1 MQCSALVIDDEPL
14 ARKRM
19 ISLLEPYSSEI
30 EILGEAGSGA
40 QAIKMIHETLP
51 DVVFLDIQMPDM
63 DAFEVLHSLSANDVP
78 LVIFTTAY
86 DNFALKAFDEN
97 TVDYLLKPVD
107 PDRLA
112 VSIEKLRRQIP
123 QVDDTTVP
131 PGFSWEKLCNLVDM
145 SALYL
150 QRLQVKVGDRIVF
163 VNIDEVVRFHSEEK
177 YTTVYT
183 VNGQYVI
190 DTPTR
195 KETGSEAFYA
205 CTSFAYRGNRLH
217 RRMPQGRCRAHGYGA
232 SRQGG
237 DAAHCQPLA
246 GEKNQKP
253 VDELRN
259 YLLGHR

>member
-1 MQCSALVIDDEPL
+1 MQCTALVIDDEPL

-19 ISLLEPYSSEI
+19 VSLLEPYSSEI

-40 QAIKMIHETLP
+40 QAVKMIHEMLP
-51 DVVFLDIQMPDM
+51 DGVFLDIQMPDM
-63 DAFEVLHSLSANDVP
+63 DAFEVLHSLQGDDMP

-86 DNFALKAFDEN
+86 DNFALKAFEEN

-107 PDRLA
+107 PERLA
-112 VSIEKLRRQIP
+112 TAIEKLRRMIP

-163 VNIDEVVRFHSEEK
+163 VNIDEVIRFHSEEK

-190 DTPTR
+190 DTPLVELEKKLDPRHFTR
-195 KETGSEAFYA
+195 V
-205 CTSFAYRGNRLH
+205 H
-217 RRMPQGRCRAHGYGA
+217 RSHIVAIDYIAECRK
-232 SRQGG
+232 G
-237 DAAHCQPLA
+237 DA
-246 GEKNQKP
+246 GRM
-253 VDELRN
+253 VMVLRDKAATQ
-259 YLLGHR
+259 LVVSRSLVKKIRTL

>member
-1 MQCSALVIDDEPL
+1 MQCTALVIDDEPL

-19 ISLLEPYSSEI
+19 ISLLEPFSSEI

-40 QAIKMIHETLP
+40 QAVKMIHEMLP

-63 DAFEVLHSLSANDVP
+63 DAFEVLHSLQGDDMP

-86 DNFALKAFDEN
+86 DSFALKAFEEN

-107 PDRLA
+107 PERLA
-112 VSIEKLRRQIP
+112 TAIEKLRRMIP

-163 VNIDEVVRFHSEEK
+163 VNIDEVIRFHSEEK

-190 DTPTR
+190 DTPLVELEKKLDPRHFTR
-195 KETGSEAFYA
+195 V
-205 CTSFAYRGNRLH
+205 H
-217 RRMPQGRCRAHGYGA
+217 RSHIVAIDYIAECRK
-232 SRQGG
+232 G
-237 DAAHCQPLA
+237 DA
-246 GEKNQKP
+246 GRM
-253 VDELRN
+253 VMVLRDKAATQLVVSRSLIKKIRN
-259 YLLGHR
+259 L

>member
-1 MQCSALVIDDEPL
+1 MQCTALVIDDEPL

-19 ISLLEPYSSEI
+19 MLLLEPFSSEI

-40 QAIKMIHETLP
+40 QAVKMIHEMLP

-63 DAFEVLHSLSANDVP
+63 DAFEVLHSLRGEDMP

-86 DNFALKAFDEN
+86 DNFALKAFEEN

-107 PDRLA
+107 PERLA
-112 VSIEKLRRQIP
+112 TAIEKLRRMIP

-145 SALYL
+145 SVLYL

-163 VNIDEVVRFHSEEK
+163 VNIDEVIRFHSEEK

-190 DTPTR
+190 DTPLVELEKKLDPRHFTR
-195 KETGSEAFYA
+195 V
-205 CTSFAYRGNRLH
+205 H
-217 RRMPQGRCRAHGYGA
+217 RSHIVAIDYIAECRK
-232 SRQGG
+232 G
-237 DAAHCQPLA
+237 DA
-246 GEKNQKP
+246 GRM
-253 VDELRN
+253 VMVLRDKAATQLVVSRSLVKKIRN
-259 YLLGHR
+259 L

>member
-1 MQCSALVIDDEPL
+1 MQCTALVIDDEPL

-19 ISLLEPYSSEI
+19 MQLLEPFSSEI

-40 QAIKMIHETLP
+40 QAVKMIHEMLP

-63 DAFEVLHSLSANDVP
+63 DAFEVLHSLRGEDMP

-86 DNFALKAFDEN
+86 DNFALKAFEEN

-107 PDRLA
+107 PERLA
-112 VSIEKLRRQIP
+112 TAIEKLRRMIP

-145 SALYL
+145 SVLYL

-163 VNIDEVVRFHSEEK
+163 VNIDEVIRFHSEEK

-190 DTPTR
+190 DTPLVELEKKLDPRHFTR
-195 KETGSEAFYA
+195 V
-205 CTSFAYRGNRLH
+205 H
-217 RRMPQGRCRAHGYGA
+217 RSHIVAIDYIAECRK
-232 SRQGG
+232 G
-237 DAAHCQPLA
+237 DAGRMVMVLRDKAATPPAVTRPLV
-246 GEKNQKP
+246 KRIRK
-253 VDELRN
+253 L
-259 YLLGHR
+259 

>member
-1 MQCSALVIDDEPL
+1 MQCTALVIDDEPL

-19 ISLLEPYSSEI
+19 MQLLEPFSSEI

-40 QAIKMIHETLP
+40 QAVKMIHEMLP

-63 DAFEVLHSLSANDVP
+63 DAFEVLHSLRGEDMP

-86 DNFALKAFDEN
+86 DNFALKAFEEN

-107 PDRLA
+107 PERLA
-112 VSIEKLRRQIP
+112 TAIEKLRRMIP

-145 SALYL
+145 SVLYL

-163 VNIDEVVRFHSEEK
+163 VNIDEVIRFHSEEK

-183 VNGQYVI
+183 VSGQYVI
-190 DTPTR
+190 DTPLVELEKKLDPRHFTR
-195 KETGSEAFYA
+195 V
-205 CTSFAYRGNRLH
+205 H
-217 RRMPQGRCRAHGYGA
+217 RSHIVAIDYIAECRK
-232 SRQGG
+232 G
-237 DAAHCQPLA
+237 DA
-246 GEKNQKP
+246 GRM
-253 VDELRN
+253 VMVLRDKAATQLVVSRSLVKKIRN
-259 YLLGHR
+259 L

>member
-1 MQCSALVIDDEPL
+1 MQCTALVIDDEPL

-19 ISLLEPYSSEI
+19 ISLLEPFSSEI

-40 QAIKMIHETLP
+40 QAVKMIHEMLP

-63 DAFEVLHSLSANDVP
+63 DAFEVLHSLQGDDMP
-78 LVIFTTAY
+78 LVVFTTAY
-86 DNFALKAFDEN
+86 DSFALKAFEEN

-107 PDRLA
+107 PERLA
-112 VSIEKLRRQIP
+112 TAIEKLRRMIP

-163 VNIDEVVRFHSEEK
+163 VNIDEVIRFHSEEK

-190 DTPTR
+190 DTPLVELEKKLDPRHFTR
-195 KETGSEAFYA
+195 V
-205 CTSFAYRGNRLH
+205 H
-217 RRMPQGRCRAHGYGA
+217 RSHIVAIDYIAECRK
-232 SRQGG
+232 G
-237 DAAHCQPLA
+237 DA
-246 GEKNQKP
+246 GRM
-253 VDELRN
+253 VMVLRDKAATQLVVSRSLIKKIRN
-259 YLLGHR
+259 L

>member
-1 MQCSALVIDDEPL
+1 MQCTALVIDDEPL

-19 ISLLEPYSSEI
+19 VSLLEQFSSEI

-40 QAIKMIHETLP
+40 QAVKMIHEMLP

-63 DAFEVLHSLSANDVP
+63 DAFEVLHSLQGEDMP

-86 DNFALKAFDEN
+86 DNFALKAFEEN

-107 PDRLA
+107 PERLA
-112 VSIEKLRRQIP
+112 TAIEKLRRMIP

-163 VNIDEVVRFHSEEK
+163 VNIDEVIRFHSEEK

-190 DTPTR
+190 DTPLVELEKKLDPRHFTR
-195 KETGSEAFYA
+195 V
-205 CTSFAYRGNRLH
+205 H
-217 RRMPQGRCRAHGYGA
+217 RSHIVAIDYIAECRK
-232 SRQGG
+232 G
-237 DAAHCQPLA
+237 DA
-246 GEKNQKP
+246 GRM
-253 VDELRN
+253 VMVLRDKAATQLVVSRSLVKKIRN
-259 YLLGHR
+259 L

>member
-1 MQCSALVIDDEPL
+1 MQCTALVIDDEPL

-19 ISLLEPYSSEI
+19 VSLLEPFSSEI

-40 QAIKMIHETLP
+40 QAIKMIHEMLP

-63 DAFEVLHSLSANDVP
+63 DAFEVLHSLQGEDMP

-86 DNFALKAFDEN
+86 DNFALKAFEEN

-107 PDRLA
+107 PERLA
-112 VSIEKLRRQIP
+112 TAIEKLRRMIP

-163 VNIDEVVRFHSEEK
+163 VNIDEVIRFHSEEK

-190 DTPTR
+190 DTPLVELEKKLDPRHFTR
-195 KETGSEAFYA
+195 V
-205 CTSFAYRGNRLH
+205 H
-217 RRMPQGRCRAHGYGA
+217 RSHIVAIDYIAECRK
-232 SRQGG
+232 G
-237 DAAHCQPLA
+237 DA
-246 GEKNQKP
+246 GRM
-253 VDELRN
+253 VMVLRDKAATQLVVSRSLVKKIRN
-259 YLLGHR
+259 L

>member
-1 MQCSALVIDDEPL
+1 MQCTALVIDDEPL

-19 ISLLEPYSSEI
+19 VSLLEPFSSEI

-40 QAIKMIHETLP
+40 QAVKMIHEMLP

-63 DAFEVLHSLSANDVP
+63 DAFEVLHSLQGEDMP

-86 DNFALKAFDEN
+86 DNFALKAFEEN

-107 PDRLA
+107 PERLA
-112 VSIEKLRRQIP
+112 TAIEKLRRMIP

-163 VNIDEVVRFHSEEK
+163 VNIEK
-177 YTTVYT
+177 KLDPRHFTRVHRSHI
-183 VNGQYVI
+183 VAI
-190 DTPTR
+190 DYIAECR
-195 KETGSEAFYA
+195 K
-205 CTSFAYRGNRLH
+205 
-217 RRMPQGRCRAHGYGA
+217 
-232 SRQGG
+232 G
-237 DAAHCQPLA
+237 DA
-246 GEKNQKP
+246 GRM
-253 VDELRN
+253 VMVLRDKAATQLVVSRSLVKKIRN
-259 YLLGHR
+259 L

>member
-19 ISLLEPYSSEI
+19 VSLLEPYSSEI

-40 QAIKMIHETLP
+40 QAVKMIHEMLP

-63 DAFEVLHSLSANDVP
+63 DAFEVLHSLSADEVP
-78 LVIFTTAY
+78 LVVFTTAY

-107 PDRLA
+107 PERLA
-112 VSIEKLRRQIP
+112 VAIEKLRRQIP

-163 VNIDEVVRFHSEEK
+163 VNLDEVIRFHSEEK

-190 DTPTR
+190 DTPLVELEKKLDPRHFTR
-195 KETGSEAFYA
+195 V
-205 CTSFAYRGNRLH
+205 H
-217 RRMPQGRCRAHGYGA
+217 RSHIVAIDYIAECRK
-232 SRQGG
+232 G
-237 DAAHCQPLA
+237 DA
-246 GEKNQKP
+246 GRMIM
-253 VDELRN
+253 VLRDKAATQ
-259 YLLGHR
+259 LVVSRSLVKKIRSL

>member
-1 MQCSALVIDDEPL
+1 MQCTALVIDDEPL

-19 ISLLEPYSSEI
+19 VSLLEPFSSEI

-40 QAIKMIHETLP
+40 QAVKMIHEMLP

-63 DAFEVLHSLSANDVP
+63 DAFEVLHSLQGEDMP

-86 DNFALKAFDEN
+86 DNFALKAFEEN

-107 PDRLA
+107 PERLA
-112 VSIEKLRRQIP
+112 TAIEKLRRMIP

-163 VNIDEVVRFHSEEK
+163 VNIDEVIRFHSEEK

-190 DTPTR
+190 DTPLVELEKKLDPRHFTR
-195 KETGSEAFYA
+195 V
-205 CTSFAYRGNRLH
+205 H
-217 RRMPQGRCRAHGYGA
+217 RSHIVAIDYIAECRK
-232 SRQGG
+232 G
-237 DAAHCQPLA
+237 DA
-246 GEKNQKP
+246 GRM
-253 VDELRN
+253 VMVLRDKAATQMVVSRSLIKKIRN
-259 YLLGHR
+259 L

>member
-1 MQCSALVIDDEPL
+1 MQCSALIVDDEPL

-19 ISLLEPYSSEI
+19 ISLLEPFSSEI

-40 QAIKMIHETLP
+40 QAVKMIHELLP

-63 DAFEVLHSLSANDVP
+63 DAFEVLHSLQSDEVP

-86 DNFALKAFDEN
+86 DNFALKAFEEN

-107 PDRLA
+107 SERLA
-112 VSIEKLRRQIP
+112 VAIEKLRRQIP

-131 PGFSWEKLCNLVDM
+131 PGFSWEKLCSLVDM

-163 VNIDEVVRFHSEEK
+163 VNIDEVIRFHSEEK

-190 DTPTR
+190 DTPLVELEKKLDPRHFTR
-195 KETGSEAFYA
+195 V
-205 CTSFAYRGNRLH
+205 H
-217 RRMPQGRCRAHGYGA
+217 RSHIVAIDYIAECRK
-232 SRQGG
+232 G
-237 DAAHCQPLA
+237 DA
-246 GEKNQKP
+246 GRM
-253 VDELRN
+253 VMVLRDKAATQ
-259 YLLGHR
+259 LVVSRSLVKKIRTL

>member
-19 ISLLEPYSSEI
+19 VSLLEPYSSEI

-40 QAIKMIHETLP
+40 QAVKMIHEMLP

-63 DAFEVLHSLSANDVP
+63 DAFEVLHSLSADDVP
-78 LVIFTTAY
+78 LVVFTTAY

-107 PDRLA
+107 PERLA
-112 VSIEKLRRQIP
+112 VAIEKLRRQIP

-163 VNIDEVVRFHSEEK
+163 VNLDEVIRFHSEEK

-183 VNGQYVI
+183 VNSQYVI
-190 DTPTR
+190 DTPLVELEKKLDPRHFTR
-195 KETGSEAFYA
+195 V
-205 CTSFAYRGNRLH
+205 H
-217 RRMPQGRCRAHGYGA
+217 RSHIVAIDYIAECRK
-232 SRQGG
+232 G
-237 DAAHCQPLA
+237 DA
-246 GEKNQKP
+246 GRMIM
-253 VDELRN
+253 VLRDKAATQ
-259 YLLGHR
+259 LVVSRSLVKKIRSL

>member
-163 VNIDEVVRFHSEEK
+163 VNLDEVIRFHSEEK

-183 VNGQYVI
+183 VNGSYVI
-190 DTPTR
+190 DTPLVELEKKLDPRHFTR
-195 KETGSEAFYA
+195 V
-205 CTSFAYRGNRLH
+205 H
-217 RRMPQGRCRAHGYGA
+217 RSHIVAIDYIAECRK
-232 SRQGG
+232 G
-237 DAAHCQPLA
+237 DA
-246 GEKNQKP
+246 GRM
-253 VDELRN
+253 VMVLRDKAATQ
-259 YLLGHR
+259 LIVSRSLVKKIRSL